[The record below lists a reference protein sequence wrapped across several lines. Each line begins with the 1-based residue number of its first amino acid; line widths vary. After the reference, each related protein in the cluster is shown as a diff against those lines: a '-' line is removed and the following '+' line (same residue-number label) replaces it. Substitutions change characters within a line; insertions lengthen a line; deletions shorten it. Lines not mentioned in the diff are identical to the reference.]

1 MQMYAE
7 AAFLIP
13 LLPLASFLILLALG
27 RGSHSAGAWVG
38 TGGAAASLLLS
49 LLVWIERFRYRAV
62 DYNDSFNWISIDR
75 LTLRIGFEV
84 TSMSALLLVG
94 VSLLSV
100 LVHIYAAGYMKKDE
114 RLTVFYSY
122 MSLFTFSLL
131 ALTLADNVL
140 AFYLFWELASVS
152 LFLLFGF
159 WYAKS
164 AARAAAKKAFIMMRL
179 ASAGLLLAT
188 LMLFWFMPEHA
199 LDFAAIHNVF
209 EGQSGAIAKNITALI
224 ASLLLL
230 AAAGMAAQFP
240 LYAWLSSAE
249 QAPAPASALLQGAG
263 MMTGAL
269 LLSKTTEIFQS
280 APAVTDAALYIGAAT
295 ALYAAARALM
305 ERNVKKILIYST
317 ISQLGIVQLSLALG
331 AATSSMLYV
340 LVHAIC
346 KTLLVLAAGQLLKAV
361 GTADIGSMGG
371 LRKQMP
377 LAAWTF
383 FIGGLALCGIP
394 PLTGFW
400 LQQSIW
406 AEASERHLLWLAAM
420 MLVLLLTAAYMSRMY
435 FLIFEGKP
443 RSTATAV
450 LDQGHKRSR
459 LMSYSVIALAAIVV
473 LSSFFQL
480 VWGSLPERWLDGEAV
495 GAQGNM
501 SLGLMLAATAI
512 LIGGAWLGWLKNKR
526 EASAMRSDPNQLKD
540 ASAGW
545 AAGKAS
551 AIKQP
556 FAAAGEALAAIEHA
570 MGMPL
575 QLAAR
580 LLYAM
585 GRLAV
590 SWSLRSTIRGMGL
603 AIIFGLVITIII
615 MAAKGEW

>member
-13 LLPLASFLILLALG
+13 LLPLAAYLILMALG
-27 RGSHSAGAWVG
+27 RGSHTAGVWVG

-49 LLVWIERFRYRAV
+49 LLVWIERFRKGAV

-75 LTLRIGFEV
+75 ITLRIGFEV
-84 TSMSALLLVG
+84 TNMSALLLVG

-100 LVHIYAAGYMKKDE
+100 LVHIYAAGYMKRDE

-131 ALTLADNVL
+131 ALSLADNVL

-164 AARAAAKKAFIMMRL
+164 TARAAAKRAFIMLRL

-188 LMLFWFMPEHA
+188 LLLFWFMPEHA

-209 EGQSGAIAKNITALI
+209 EGQSGAIAKNITTLI

-230 AAAGMAAQFP
+230 GAVGMAAQFP
-240 LYAWLSSAE
+240 LYAWLSNAE

-280 APAVTDAALYIGAAT
+280 APAVTEAALYIGVVT
-295 ALYAAARALM
+295 AVYAAVRALM
-305 ERNVKKILIYST
+305 ERDIKKVLIYST
-317 ISQLGIVQLSLALG
+317 ISQLGVVQLSLALG

-346 KTLLVLAAGQLLKAV
+346 KTLLVLAAGHLLRTV
-361 GTADIGSMGG
+361 GTADIGAMGG
-371 LRKQMP
+371 LRKHMP

-383 FIGGLALCGIP
+383 LIGGLALCGLP

-406 AEASERHLLWLAAM
+406 AEASEQHILWLAAI
-420 MLVLLLTAAYMSRMY
+420 MLVLFLTAAYMSRMY

-443 RSTATAV
+443 RSAAAGIPE
-450 LDQGHKRSR
+450 QGQKPSR
-459 LMSYSVIALAAIVV
+459 LMSYSVVILAAIVV
-473 LSSFFQL
+473 LSGFFQL
-480 VWGSLPERWLDGEAV
+480 VWGSLPEHWLDGDAA
-495 GAQGNM
+495 GRQGSM
-501 SLGLMLAATAI
+501 SLGLMLAAVAI
-512 LIGGAWLGWLKNKR
+512 LLGGIWLGWLKNKR
-526 EASAMRSDPNQLKD
+526 DASALLSNGNKLKD

-545 AAGKAS
+545 VADKAS
-551 AIKQP
+551 AIKRS
-556 FAAAGEALAAIEHA
+556 FAVAGAALAAIEQA
-570 MGMPL
+570 MGALPK
-575 QLAAR
+575 LAAQ
-580 LLYAM
+580 LLYAL

-590 SWSLRSTIRGMGL
+590 SFSLRSTIRGMGL
-603 AIIFGLVITIII
+603 AIILGLVITIII

>member
-13 LLPLASFLILLALG
+13 LLPLAAFLILMALG
-27 RGSHSAGAWVG
+27 RGSHPAGVFVG

-49 LLVWIERFRYRAV
+49 LLVCIERFREGAV

-75 LTLRIGFEV
+75 FTLRIGFEV
-84 TSMSALLLVG
+84 TNMSALLLVG

-100 LVHIYAAGYMKKDE
+100 LVHVYAGGYMKKDE

-122 MSLFTFSLL
+122 LSLCTFSLL
-131 ALTLADNVL
+131 ALTLADNLL

-164 AARAAAKKAFIMMRL
+164 AARAAANRAFIMMRI
-179 ASAGLLLAT
+179 ASAGLLLA
-188 LMLFWFMPEHA
+188 LLLLFWFMPEHA

-209 EGQSGAIAKNITALI
+209 EGQSGAIAKNITLLI

-230 AAAGMAAQFP
+230 GAAGMAAQFP
-240 LYAWLSSAE
+240 LYAWLISTE

-263 MMTGAL
+263 MMSGAL
-269 LLSKTTEIFQS
+269 LLYKTTEIFQS
-280 APAVTDAALYIGAAT
+280 APAVTNAALYIGVVT
-295 ALYAAARALM
+295 AVYAAVRALL
-305 ERNVKKILIYST
+305 ERDLNKIMIYST
-317 ISQLGIVQLSLALG
+317 ISQLGVVQLSLAIG

-340 LVHAIC
+340 LVHAIV
-346 KTLLVLAAGQLLKAV
+346 KTLLVLAAGYLLRTV
-361 GTADIGSMGG
+361 GTTDIRGMGG
-371 LRKQMP
+371 LRKHMP

-383 FIGGLALCGIP
+383 LIGGLALCGIP

-406 AEASERHLLWLAAM
+406 VEASERHIVWLAAI

-443 RSTATAV
+443 RLAAAAI
-450 LDQGHKRSR
+450 LDQGQKRSR
-459 LMSYSVIALAAIVV
+459 LMSFSIAALAIIVV

-480 VWGSLPERWLDGEAV
+480 VWGSLPERWLDGEAA
-495 GAQGNM
+495 GSPGSM
-501 SLGLMLAATAI
+501 SVVLMLAAVAI
-512 LIGGAWLGWLKNKR
+512 LLGGAWLGWLKNKR
-526 EASAMRSDPNQLKD
+526 ETSELLSEETKLWD

-551 AIKQP
+551 ALQRP
-556 FAAAGEALAAIEHA
+556 FAAAGAVLAAIEQA
-570 MGMPL
+570 MGALPK
-575 QLAAR
+575 LAAQ

-590 SWSLRSTIRGMGL
+590 SWSARSTIRGMGL
-603 AIIFGLVITIII
+603 AIILGLVITIII

>member
-13 LLPLASFLILLALG
+13 LLPLAAFLILMALG
-27 RGSHSAGAWVG
+27 RGSHPAGVFVG

-49 LLVWIERFRYRAV
+49 LLVCIERFREGAV

-75 LTLRIGFEV
+75 FTLRIGFEV
-84 TSMSALLLVG
+84 TNMSALLLVG

-100 LVHIYAAGYMKKDE
+100 LVHVYTAGYMKKDE

-122 MSLFTFSLL
+122 LSLCTFSLL
-131 ALTLADNVL
+131 ALTLADNLL

-164 AARAAAKKAFIMMRL
+164 AARAAANRAFIMMRI
-179 ASAGLLLAT
+179 ASAGLLLA
-188 LMLFWFMPEHA
+188 LLLLFWFMPEHA

-209 EGQSGAIAKNITALI
+209 EGQSGAIAKNMTLLI

-230 AAAGMAAQFP
+230 GAAGMAAQFP
-240 LYAWLSSAE
+240 LYAWLISAE

-263 MMTGAL
+263 MMSGAL
-269 LLSKTTEIFQS
+269 LLYKTTEIFQL
-280 APAVTDAALYIGAAT
+280 APAVTKAALYIGVVT
-295 ALYAAARALM
+295 AVYAAVRALM
-305 ERNVKKILIYST
+305 ERDINKVMIYST
-317 ISQLGIVQLSLALG
+317 ISQLGVVQLSLAIG

-340 LVHAIC
+340 LVHAIV
-346 KTLLVLAAGQLLKAV
+346 KTLLVLAAGYLLRTV
-361 GTADIGSMGG
+361 GTTDIRGMGG
-371 LRKQMP
+371 LRKHMP

-383 FIGGLALCGIP
+383 LIGGLALCGIP

-406 AEASERHLLWLAAM
+406 VEASERHIVWLAAI

-443 RSTATAV
+443 RLAAAAI
-450 LDQGHKRSR
+450 LDRGQKRSR
-459 LMSYSVIALAAIVV
+459 LMSYSIAALAIIVV

-480 VWGSLPERWLDGEAV
+480 VWGSLPERWLDGEAA
-495 GAQGNM
+495 GRPGSM
-501 SLGLMLAATAI
+501 SVVLMLAAVAI
-512 LIGGAWLGWLKNKR
+512 LLGGAWLGWLKNKR
-526 EASAMRSDPNQLKD
+526 ETSELLSEETKLWD
-540 ASAGW
+540 ASTGW

-551 AIKQP
+551 ALQRP
-556 FAAAGEALAAIEHA
+556 FAAAGAVLAAIEQA
-570 MGMPL
+570 MGALPK
-575 QLAAR
+575 LAAQ

-590 SWSLRSTIRGMGL
+590 SWSARSTIRGMGL
-603 AIIFGLVITIII
+603 AIILGLVITIII